1 MRLKIGLDF
10 LCEQAQHLLA
20 TTGFISEKGNF
31 TLSHIVSLTMG
42 LSCWNIEVLWLIVIK
57 SACRFLCEIIVI
69 FHCTE
74 GNALK

>member
-31 TLSHIVSLTMG
+31 TLSHIVSLTMHAAMKTWH
-42 LSCWNIEVLWLIVIK
+42 SKIKLIIY
-57 SACRFLCEIIVI
+57 FLKIIFLVE
-69 FHCTE
+69 E
-74 GNALK
+74 G